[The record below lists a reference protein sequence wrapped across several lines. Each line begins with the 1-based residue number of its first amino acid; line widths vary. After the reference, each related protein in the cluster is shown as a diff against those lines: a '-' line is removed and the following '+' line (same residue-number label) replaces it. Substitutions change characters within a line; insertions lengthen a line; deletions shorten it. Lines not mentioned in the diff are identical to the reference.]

1 MRGLHHVN
9 TKKLAGAAFVAA
21 TAATA
26 LLLGSTAAVAQEP
39 GPENWAFGIAA
50 AGALTIDP
58 LPWVKAP
65 AGEQAQDQL
74 LGIGDVLGRHED
86 DLALGVLTAE
96 VRDNL
101 SETSVTELNL
111 LELLRADVVRTYCE
125 DGEGGLQII
134 RGSILGQQLPE
145 DPVPGQVLDL
155 SPLLRLTL
163 NDQTRHEDGSLTVTG
178 IELSV
183 LPAAEQNMDETVST
197 EERQLLGNL
206 LNVDLLDGGADTVRE
221 VVDEV
226 TGALGADLNLSKSL
240 QTVTIGAATCQAGGD
255 GDDNDNGNGDDN
267 ADDAGDDNGS
277 EDVAAGAVPAAPRP
291 QVVEAVLAVT
301 G

>member
-1 MRGLHHVN
+1 MN